1 MKLNNLHLWP
11 RFRRWCYLR
20 MFSVFH
26 LWRSEIGMEIKDDYG
41 RIIWIGTFKVP
52 EHTMGK
58 EFWRASGVSVEG
70 ERINVELSK

>member
-1 MKLNNLHLWP
+1 
-11 RFRRWCYLR
+11 
-20 MFSVFH
+20 
-26 LWRSEIGMEIKDDYG
+26 MEIKDDYG